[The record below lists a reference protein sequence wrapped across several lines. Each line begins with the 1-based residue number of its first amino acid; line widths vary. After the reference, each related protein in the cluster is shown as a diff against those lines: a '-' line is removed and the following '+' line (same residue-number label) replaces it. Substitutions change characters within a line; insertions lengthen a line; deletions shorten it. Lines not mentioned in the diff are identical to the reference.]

1 MKNSYLAITVLMT
14 LLLTAFSQWVVCRWL
29 NFYAPHLSLMAVLIC
44 ALLPERK
51 YIFAVSFIAGTLE
64 LVMGGA
70 YPFVIAWYT
79 ILGYWIFDQ
88 FEHSFKENPIIF
100 FLSLS
105 LGYGADIFLKWFYD
119 FYFLKTFYWPSP
131 AVISI
136 NVLHWL
142 AVLILL
148 RWLYLPWLRRTAT
161 QRL

>member
-1 MKNSYLAITVLMT
+1 
-14 LLLTAFSQWVVCRWL
+14 
-29 NFYAPHLSLMAVLIC
+29 
-44 ALLPERK
+44 
-51 YIFAVSFIAGTLE
+51 
-64 LVMGGA
+64 MGGA